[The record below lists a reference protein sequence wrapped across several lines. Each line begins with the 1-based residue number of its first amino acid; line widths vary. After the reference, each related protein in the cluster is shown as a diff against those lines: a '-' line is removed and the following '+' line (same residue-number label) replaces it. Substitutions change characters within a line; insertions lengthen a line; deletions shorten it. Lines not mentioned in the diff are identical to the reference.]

1 MMTLQAEPSESALK
15 WRRRPVT
22 VAELIEALS
31 DCDAAMPVVVDGY
44 EGGYDSL
51 TADNISVI
59 AMDPDVVKPEFRS
72 WMGDHERAGSYGRS
86 SARSDAGWGGESSN
100 PYIADPSGVV
110 TMPVLL
116 LSRGD
121 KDRGS

>member
-1 MMTLQAEPSESALK
+1 MTPQPKPSEPAPK
-15 WRRRPVT
+15 WRRPPVT
-22 VAELIEALS
+22 VAELIKALA
-31 DCDAAMPVVVDGY
+31 DHDAAMPVVVDGY
-44 EGGYDSL
+44 ESGYDSL

-59 AMDPDVVKPEFRS
+59 AINPDVVKPEFRP
-72 WMGDHERAGSYGRS
+72 WMGDHER
-86 SARSDAGWGGESSN
+86 SDTHERASRTTGAGWGGEHSH

-121 KDRGS
+121 KERGR